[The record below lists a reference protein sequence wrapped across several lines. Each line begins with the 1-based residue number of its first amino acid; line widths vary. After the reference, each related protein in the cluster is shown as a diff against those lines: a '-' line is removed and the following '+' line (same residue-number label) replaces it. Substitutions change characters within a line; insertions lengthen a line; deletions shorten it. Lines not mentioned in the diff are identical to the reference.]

1 MDYQR
6 SERVGELLTE
16 VIAEVLREDI
26 RDPRVTG
33 VTITAARVTK
43 DLRQARI
50 YFTILGGAVDLGGAV
65 ENKDSVLAGL
75 KSALGFI
82 RSRIGKQL
90 KLRFVPAIEFFYD
103 KSLDEAE
110 RIDKLLRQVKQ

>member
-1 MDYQR
+1 MDSQR

-26 RDPRVTG
+26 RDPRVTA
-33 VTITAARVTK
+33 VTITAAKVTK

-50 YFTILGGAVDLGGAV
+50 YFTVLGGAS

-82 RSRIGKQL
+82 RARIGKQL

-103 KSLDEAE
+103 QSVDEAE
-110 RIDKLLRQVKQ
+110 RIEKLLRELKQ

>member
-16 VIAEVLREDI
+16 VIADVLREDI
-26 RDPRVTG
+26 RDPRVTA
-33 VTITAARVTK
+33 VTITAAKVTK

-50 YFTILGGAVDLGGAV
+50 YFTILGGASD
-65 ENKDSVLAGL
+65 NKATVLAGL

-82 RSRIGKQL
+82 RARIGKQL

-103 KSLDEAE
+103 DSVDEAE
-110 RIDKLLRQVKQ
+110 RIEKLLRQVKQ

>member
-16 VIAEVLREDI
+16 VIADVLRKDI
-26 RDPRVTG
+26 RDPRVTA
-33 VTITAARVTK
+33 VTITAAKVTK

-50 YFTILGGAVDLGGAV
+50 YFTILGGAS
-65 ENKDSVLAGL
+65 ENKDAVLAGL

-82 RSRIGKQL
+82 RARIGKQL
-90 KLRFVPAIEFFYD
+90 KLRFVPSIEFFYD
-103 KSLDEAE
+103 ESVDEAE
-110 RIDKLLRQVKQ
+110 RIEKLLRQVRQ